1 MDRSL
6 INLLL
11 EGNVMPETQSLPV
24 KPSAPWVRIPDGTK
38 VRLRT
43 DNQEGVID
51 GLTELVTGTG
61 RNPDGRTQYRV
72 NLGDQARTLVVEDD
86 LLVLVD
92 ADGLALILK
101 QKVEFR
107 RLVTQ
112 RLRGALGDDRFV
124 RPAS

>member
-1 MDRSL
+1 MS
-6 INLLL
+6 
-11 EGNVMPETQSLPV
+11 ETQSLAAA
-24 KPSAPWVRIPDGTK
+24 SAAPWVRIPDGTK
-38 VRLRT
+38 VRLRK

-51 GLTELVTGTG
+51 GLTELVTGPA

-92 ADGLALILK
+92 TEGLVLIVK

-107 RLVTQ
+107 RFVTQ
-112 RLRGALGDDRFV
+112 RLRGVLSPDRFV
-124 RPAS
+124 RPA

>member
-11 EGNVMPETQSLPV
+11 GEDGMSETQSLAAA
-24 KPSAPWVRIPDGTK
+24 SAAPWVRIPDGTK
-38 VRLRT
+38 VRLRK

-51 GLTELVTGTG
+51 GLTELVTGPA

-92 ADGLALILK
+92 TEGLVLIVK

-107 RLVTQ
+107 RFVTQ
-112 RLRGALGDDRFV
+112 RLRGVLSPDRFV
-124 RPAS
+124 RPA

>member
-1 MDRSL
+1 MDHSL

-11 EGNVMPETQSLPV
+11 EGNVMPETQSPPV

-38 VRLRT
+38 VRLRK

-51 GLTELVTGTG
+51 GLTELVTGAG

-92 ADGLALILK
+92 AEGLALILK

-124 RPAS
+124 RPA